1 MRYSNECGLGN
12 FRALSTACT
21 TVGERVE
28 MTRSKGTFTIA
39 PIIRE
44 MSQRMSRTVSGT
56 TRIPLVFLCSRSY
69 WSKWVS
75 MQPPGV
81 SDPFHRSTTV
91 YRPNLSTPWVAML
104 NASEPLSTK
113 RTLKQRRYDTSVR
126 CFLCPNP
133 FDKEWTGGQTR
144 GKQAGSLDAVSRRP
158 VVPAREGHT

>member
-1 MRYSNECGLGN
+1 MRYSNKCGLGN

-28 MTRSKGTFTIA
+28 MRRSKGTFTIA

-44 MSQRMSRTVSGT
+44 MSQRMS
-56 TRIPLVFLCSRSY
+56 IPLVFLCSRSY

-75 MQPPGV
+75 MQPPGD

-91 YRPNLSTPWVAML
+91 YRPNLSTPWVVML
-104 NASEPLSTK
+104 NASELLSTK
-113 RTLKQRRYDTSVR
+113 RTLKQRRYDTSVQ

-133 FDKEWTGGQTR
+133 FDKEWTGGRTR
-144 GKQAGSLDAVSRRP
+144 EKQVGSLDAVSRRP
-158 VVPAREGHT
+158 VVPAREDQI